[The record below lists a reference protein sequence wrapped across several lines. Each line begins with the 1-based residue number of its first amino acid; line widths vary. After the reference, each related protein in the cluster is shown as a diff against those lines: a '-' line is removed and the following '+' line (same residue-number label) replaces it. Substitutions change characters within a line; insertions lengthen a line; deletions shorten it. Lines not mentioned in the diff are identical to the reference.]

1 VVLTLILSLHMCYFI
16 NLSTY
21 YPNVPHRYC
30 QGVIIYETVAIYY
43 FTGILNLIMIVRIYA
58 LYGQQTLMTIFLTLL
73 FAGWIFGAIL
83 AAVICLPHHK
93 FAATCG
99 LINVEKNGIYIF
111 AFTQLG
117 VQAIFITLTFGRT
130 LSIKRALRGAGAAM
144 RVIAP
149 LLQRLTKDSYIMLAF
164 AAASAISAVT
174 FAMNKML
181 LDRVAEVT
189 FPFYI
194 LFISTVGCRLI
205 LHTRRIS
212 PAQDPQQNAVNELDS
227 PWNANSALED
237 FQVDDEA

>member
-1 VVLTLILSLHMCYFI
+1 MCYFI

-30 QGVIIYETVAIYY
+30 QGVIIYETVTTYY

-58 LYGQQTLMTIFLTLL
+58 LYGQQTLMTIFLTFL
-73 FAGWIFGAIL
+73 FAGWILGAIL
-83 AAVICLPHHK
+83 AAVVCLPQHK

-99 LINVEKNGIYIF
+99 LIKVEKNGFYIF
-111 AFTQLG
+111 SFTQLG
-117 VQAIFITLTFGRT
+117 VQAIFIILTFGRT

-144 RVIAP
+144 RV
-149 LLQRLTKDSYIMLAF
+149 S
-164 AAASAISAVT
+164 SAISAVT
-174 FAMNKML
+174 FATNKML
-181 LDRVAEVT
+181 LGRVAEVT
-189 FPFYI
+189 FPLYI